1 MALFQI
7 SSGNGPTGRSLGR
20 NGGAF
25 LMVSTIRAIGRFV
38 DVNRWWLKVADF
50 QREGVLCPLG

>member
-1 MALFQI
+1 LFQI

-25 LMVSTIRAIGRFV
+25 LIVSTIRANGRFV
-38 DVNRWWLKVADF
+38 DVNRWWLKVSDF
-50 QREGVLCPLG
+50 QREGGSCQLG